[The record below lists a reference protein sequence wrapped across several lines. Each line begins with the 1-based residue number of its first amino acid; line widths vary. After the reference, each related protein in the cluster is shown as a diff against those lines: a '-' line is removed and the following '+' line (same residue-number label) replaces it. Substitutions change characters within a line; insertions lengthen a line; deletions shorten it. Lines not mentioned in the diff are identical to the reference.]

1 MAGYQVLFIPV
12 TMKVTSVTEA
22 FWAKCIDYEQMKNYS
37 SVINIIFPPTIAFA
51 LGQSRLFV
59 DAAYVVS
66 MERTNADLRQP

>member
-1 MAGYQVLFIPV
+1 
-12 TMKVTSVTEA
+12 MKVTSVTEA

-37 SVINIIFPPTIAFA
+37 SIINIILPLTIASHSDVTVDFA
-51 LGQSRLFV
+51 LGQSPLFV